1 MILMLKGV
9 FGAKIRQQ
17 ETTKIVR
24 TTALKNIKFFALFR
38 VCNLSNFIDFFIYLK
53 YQIVFK
59 K

>member
-1 MILMLKGV
+1 MLKGV
-9 FGAKIRQQ
+9 FEAKIRQQ

-24 TTALKNIKFFALFR
+24 TAASKTIKFFAFFR

-53 YQIVFK
+53 YQIVLK